1 MKDDGE
7 RKTGND
13 RTRKYQ
19 VREIFSFRDIMSFKA
34 KGLNAKKTTKK
45 RLLMIMMTRR
55 ENAIGGLF
63 MPRFPWMWPTFQ
75 SHSRHTAVG
84 RGCKCLHVL
93 PWDLVLASQD
103 SEAPHHTPHQRRG
116 RAARVD

>member
-34 KGLNAKKTTKK
+34 KGLNAKKTTKNK
-45 RLLMIMMTRR
+45 KKT
-55 ENAIGGLF
+55 
-63 MPRFPWMWPTFQ
+63 T
-75 SHSRHTAVG
+75 
-84 RGCKCLHVL
+84 
-93 PWDLVLASQD
+93 
-103 SEAPHHTPHQRRG
+103 
-116 RAARVD
+116 

>member
-34 KGLNAKKTTKK
+34 KGLNAKKTTKNK
-45 RLLMIMMTRR
+45 KKNNLKWEKQLKKKGQVRR
-55 ENAIGGLF
+55 TEFSTN
-63 MPRFPWMWPTFQ
+63 P
-75 SHSRHTAVG
+75 
-84 RGCKCLHVL
+84 
-93 PWDLVLASQD
+93 
-103 SEAPHHTPHQRRG
+103 
-116 RAARVD
+116 